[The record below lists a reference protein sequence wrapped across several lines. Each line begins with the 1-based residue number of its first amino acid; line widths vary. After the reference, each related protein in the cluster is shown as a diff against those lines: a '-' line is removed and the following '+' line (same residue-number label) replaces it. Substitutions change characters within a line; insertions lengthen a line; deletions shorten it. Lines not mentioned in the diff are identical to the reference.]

1 MKAPFITLEGP
12 EGAGKSLQARLLADH
27 LRARGW
33 EVLETR
39 EPGGTRLGDA
49 LREILLSADDYAI
62 LPEAEVLLLA
72 CGRAQHVRERIVP
85 ALEAGIAVVCD
96 RFVDSTLA
104 YQGGGHG
111 IPVARLM
118 PIQEFATGGLTP
130 DLRLLLD
137 IPVEIGL
144 GRRHAD
150 PASVNR
156 IDLASREFHERVRAT
171 FLDLATVNPESW
183 SVHDGREDVETV
195 ARKMHTVVDTRVLD
209 RFSAAGSASGETL
222 G

>member
-1 MKAPFITLEGP
+1 V
-12 EGAGKSLQARLLADH
+12 QARLLADH
-27 LRARGW
+27 VRSGGW
-33 EVLETR
+33 DVLQTR

-49 LREILLSADDYAI
+49 LREILLSANDYAI

-72 CGRAQHVRERIVP
+72 CGRAQHVREKILP
-85 ALEAGIAVVCD
+85 ALEAGIAVICD

-111 IPVARLM
+111 IPLERLL

-137 IPVEIGL
+137 IPVDIGL
-144 GRRHAD
+144 RRRHAD
-150 PASVNR
+150 PSSVNR
-156 IDLASREFHERVRAT
+156 IDLASRDFHQRVRDT
-171 FLDLATVNPESW
+171 FLALAAANPDGW
-183 SVHDGREDVETV
+183 AVLDGREDVESV
-195 ARKMHTVVDTRVLD
+195 ARKMHTVVDTRVL
-209 RFSAAGSASGETL
+209 RLFAPAGCAPGDTQ